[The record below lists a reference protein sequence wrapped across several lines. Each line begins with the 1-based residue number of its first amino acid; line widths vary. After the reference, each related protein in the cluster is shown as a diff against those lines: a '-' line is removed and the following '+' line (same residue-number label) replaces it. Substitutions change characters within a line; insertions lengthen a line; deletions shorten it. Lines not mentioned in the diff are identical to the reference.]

1 MRPQRLLLSFLA
13 LCPLLLGTTSARS
26 TVALVPLDGG
36 QAAVQGVHVL
46 AMAMSPDG
54 ALYAGG
60 RDTYDPRT
68 PDQPNPYGL
77 GSVFMV
83 SRDHGAHWT
92 KRVTREP
99 SPGYVAH
106 YPPWTDH
113 TRWPANFSVSQLVV
127 DPHRPATLYAAGGFP
142 FNRAV
147 RGPNHL
153 LLRSTDGGQ
162 SWTEILVRHI
172 NLASRTPLVTNIVV
186 TPANRQD
193 LTYRH
198 IYNVLGFAVDPHDT
212 RRLYAGTDALGVL
225 RSTDGGATWQYNPA
239 SPGAAN
245 HVTEQLALD
254 PQHPAT
260 VYVLVQDTT
269 QAFLY
274 RSDDGGS
281 HWRKL
286 WQGGFASGLFV
297 EGQRVFLTRLDGVY
311 VSADHG
317 LHWLLA
323 LNPATISGFATKT
336 AFGVAGMLLQA
347 LHDLGTGTWTVIAII
362 NSRTTVDQGLYVT
375 HNGGAT
381 WRRQSTGSQQVIA
394 LAVREMEYGYQR
406 LWLDSNTRPH
416 VLFAPSDPEGLYR
429 WSTGP

>member
-142 FNRAV
+142 FSRAV

-153 LLRSTDGGQ
+153 LLRSTDAGQ
-162 SWTEILVRHI
+162 TWTEILVRHI
-172 NLASRTPLVTNIVV
+172 NLASRPPLFTNIVV

-212 RRLYAGTDALGVL
+212 RHLYAGTDALGVL

-245 HVTEQLALD
+245 HVTEQLVLD
-254 PQHPAT
+254 PQRPAT

-269 QAFLY
+269 QTFLY
-274 RSDDGGS
+274 RSDDSGS
-281 HWRKL
+281 HWQKL
-286 WQGGFASGLFV
+286 WQGGFASG
-297 EGQRVFLTRLDGVY
+297 VFLEFGSLYMVRADGVF
-311 VSADHG
+311 ATRDRG
-317 LHWLLA
+317 LHWHLA
-323 LNPATISGFATKT
+323 LDPRNVPGYVTPGAAGTI
-336 AFGVAGMLLQA
+336 LQA
-347 LHDLGTGTWTVIAII
+347 LHDQQTGLWMI
-362 NSRTTVDQGLYVT
+362 VT
-375 HNGGAT
+375 DISGAADPFSLFATSNNGST
-381 WRRQSTGSQQVIA
+381 WRLLTHGDREIGKGLA
-394 LAVREMEYGYQR
+394 LAIQDMNYGYKR
-406 LWLDSNTRPH
+406 MWFHDHGKPLI
-416 VLFAPSDPEGLYR
+416 LFTASDQDRLYR
-429 WSTGP
+429 WKVSP

>member
-36 QAAVQGVHVL
+36 LAAVQGVHVL

-142 FNRAV
+142 FSRAV

-162 SWTEILVRHI
+162 TWTEILVRHI
-172 NLASRTPLVTNIVV
+172 NLASRMPLVTNIVV

-254 PQHPAT
+254 LQRPTT

-274 RSDDGGS
+274 RSDDSGS

-286 WQGGFASGLFV
+286 WQGAYASNLV
-297 EGQRVFLTRLDGVY
+297 LNVSTIYMARSDGIY
-311 VSADHG
+311 ASDDRG
-317 LHWLLA
+317 LHWRSAADTRTLPGFVQGAA
-323 LNPATISGFATKT
+323 LD
-336 AFGVAGMLLQA
+336 QA
-347 LHDLGTGTWTVIAII
+347 LHDRHSKTWVVELESSADDHV
-362 NSRTTVDQGLYVT
+362 NGLYAT
-375 HNGGAT
+375 ANGGAT
-381 WRRQSTGSQQVIA
+381 WTTLWTKMRGLHGWLSGSVTTSGT
-394 LAVREMEYGYQR
+394 LG
-406 LWLDSNTRPH
+406 LWLDDTARPSIFLSASA
-416 VLFAPSDPEGLYR
+416 VEGLFR
-429 WSTGP
+429 WSLIP